1 MPARLLHG
9 SRPSTAP
16 QVKRAPRAPRPSRG
30 AAELERVSRSH
41 LRVFQSSA
49 AIPVPRV
56 QHHYGARMRVA
67 AQQNRESCPPRMGP
81 FAGHGM
87 GSLPDRFPVLIARR
101 HWAVELEIRAVA
113 KSPAA
118 ASSPCLRAA
127 KLSCFCRLAPPGL
140 FCFPRSHPR
149 FPSLP
154 SSSLNFTRHIPS
166 SGRLAAPKSHPAR
179 RPFTLRRVLSCVCS
193 LVPRDPRSVLTSAI
207 RPTRCRL
214 GVLDP
219 SLPARRNLLFSV
231 YV

>member
-118 ASSPCLRAA
+118 ASSPCLRRPSFLVSAD
-127 KLSCFCRLAPPGL
+127 LLHPVYFVSLAPTRDFRL
-140 FCFPRSHPR
+140 FPLPLSTSLDIFPRQEDSPR
-149 FPSLP
+149 PNL
-154 SSSLNFTRHIPS
+154 I
-166 SGRLAAPKSHPAR
+166 
-179 RPFTLRRVLSCVCS
+179 RPVVLSPSDASCPVFVHS
-193 LVPRDPRSVLTSAI
+193 SPAT
-207 RPTRCRL
+207 L
-214 GVLDP
+214 GA
-219 SLPARRNLLFSV
+219 S
-231 YV
+231 